1 MSTGDDITRMKRDMQ
16 TIGNRLM
23 AAASG
28 AMRDVLAESIDSTF
42 GQSKDVS
49 GRAFKLPKDGHR
61 PPMIRSGRLRGSV
74 TVSVVPSPTLW
85 IVRAEEDTDYG
96 QYPNQG
102 TTRMD
107 ARQFMP
113 YKGQS
118 LPSAWDA
125 KAQREIAQR
134 TARV

>member
-1 MSTGDDITRMKRDMQ
+1 MPTGDDIARMKRDMQ
-16 TIGNRLM
+16 TIEHRLM
-23 AAASG
+23 VAASS
-28 AMRDVLAESIDSTF
+28 AMRDVLEQSIDSTF
-42 GQSKDVS
+42 SQGKDVS

-61 PPMIRSGRLRGSV
+61 PPMIRSGRLRRSV
-74 TVSVVPSPTLW
+74 TVSVIPSPVMW

-102 TTRMD
+102 TSRMD

-113 YKGQS
+113 YKWQS
-118 LPSAWDA
+118 LPAAWDA
-125 KAQREIAQR
+125 KAQRAIAER